1 MKVAISNIAWDIAQD
16 EEVRDLLTR
25 MGVSAIEIAPTKIWP
40 DIESVKTGDV
50 RQYREFWNS
59 RTIDIVAM
67 QSLLFGKPELTLFDS
82 EQQRAGLGSYL
93 RKVIDLAA
101 ALGVTRLV
109 FGSPKNRLVPGDMIK
124 EKADEIAAVFFSEMA
139 EYCKPYGIYFGL
151 EANPEQ
157 YGANYITNNDQA
169 LTLVQKV
176 NHPNFRLHLDT
187 GIMIMNKESVES
199 TVQKVLPFTEH
210 VHISEPQLDPIGT
223 HNLNHAQV
231 AEALQKAGYDKH
243 VSIEMRQPS
252 EDVPQVIRG
261 VLEQVIT
268 TYSPMQT

>member
-16 EEVRDLLTR
+16 EEIRNVLTR
-25 MGVSAIEIAPTKIWP
+25 MGVSAIEVAPTKMWP
-40 DIESVKTGDV
+40 DIGAVDKEAVQ
-50 RQYREFWNS
+50 QYREFWNS

-82 EQQRAGLGSYL
+82 EQQRADLGTYL

-109 FGSPKNRLVPGDMIK
+109 FGSPKNRLVPEGMSK
-124 EKADEIAAVFFSEMA
+124 QHADEIAAAFFTEMA

-157 YGANYITNNDQA
+157 YGANYITNNEQA
-169 LTLVQKV
+169 LALVQKV

-187 GIMIMNKESVES
+187 GIMIMNKEPIEEVI
-199 TVQKVLPFTEH
+199 QKVLPYTEH

-223 HNLNHAQV
+223 HNLNHAQI
-231 AEALQKAGYDKH
+231 AEALQKAGYNNY
-243 VSIEMRQPS
+243 VSIEMRQPA
-252 EDVPQVIRG
+252 EDVAQIIRG
-261 VLEQVIT
+261 VLELVIT